1 MAERT
6 AATSVRFEPAAL
18 AVGLA
23 ATLHRAGMAITPMQA
38 ARFADALPLVM
49 PCRRDQLYW
58 TARIALVSEHAQL
71 PLFDAV
77 FGAVFDGMLDPAS
90 NRGDTAGPAPVGS
103 EPLPLPLPRPADARH
118 RVVSGDT
125 GPSGSSSAGPA
136 PRERRGDRAPEQ
148 SVVPVLA
155 SSEERLRETAF
166 SDMSSDEVAEMRRLV
181 RRIVLATPS
190 RRIRRTRSSQRSG
203 ERIDLRRTLR
213 RARRTGGEPV
223 RLAHRRRRQ
232 QPRRLVLLCDVSGSM
247 EPYTRVFLSLLQGA
261 VSGARAEAFV
271 FATRLTRLTRQLAV
285 RDPDRALAEAAV
297 AAPDWAGGTRLAEGL
312 RRFIDT
318 EGRRGLARG
327 SIVVILSD
335 GWEQGDPQHLATQM
349 GRLQRLTHRIVW
361 VNPRKA
367 ARNYAP
373 ATGGMAAALPFCDAF
388 VSGHTLAALEAVAA
402 AIATGGPREPRNRRD
417 L

>member
-1 MAERT
+1 VT
-6 AATSVRFEPAAL
+6 FEPAAL
-18 AVGLA
+18 AVALA
-23 ATLHRAGMAITPMQA
+23 ATLNRAGMAISPMQT
-38 ARFADALPLVM
+38 ARFAAALPLAM
-49 PCRRDQLYW
+49 PYRRDQLYW
-58 TARIALVSEHAQL
+58 TARVALVSEHSQL

-77 FGAVFDGMLDPAS
+77 FGAVFDGMLDPADS
-90 NRGDTAGPAPVGS
+90 RGDTAGPPPVGS
-103 EPLPLPLPRPADARH
+103 EPRQRPADARR
-118 RVVSGDT
+118 RVVSANT
-125 GPSGSSSAGPA
+125 EPSTWPSATTA
-136 PRERRGDRAPEQ
+136 ARHQRDDQLPEQ
-148 SVVPVLA
+148 NVVPVLA
-155 SSEERLRETAF
+155 SSEERLRQTAF
-166 SDMSSDEVAEMRRLV
+166 ADMSSDEVVEMRRLV
-181 RRIVLATPS
+181 RRMVLATPP
-190 RRIRRTRSSQRSG
+190 RRTRRRRTSPRSG

-223 RLAHRRRRQ
+223 GLVHRRRQ
-232 QPRRLVLLCDVSGSM
+232 HQPRRLVLLCDVSGSM

-271 FATRLTRLTRQLAV
+271 FATRLTRLTRQLAM

-297 AAPDWAGGTRLAEGL
+297 AAPDWAGGTRLADSL

-335 GWEQGDPQHLATQM
+335 GWEQGDPRHLAVQM
-349 GRLQRLTHRIVW
+349 GRLQRLAHRIVW

-367 ARNYAP
+367 ARDYTP
-373 ATGGMAAALPFCDAF
+373 ATGGMAAALPFCNAF